1 MMDDPLVKL
10 YPPISKLNLESQE
23 VKLYTL
29 LYTFLLFSI
38 IFTISYFI
46 SSFFYTFKKILRTK
60 EKIFWSLAF
69 VRATFGFTCLPI
81 GLYYLSVNDA
91 LQKDVVNSTTV
102 LSTMAIY
109 YSVGFFI
116 FECTALYGTNII
128 FRFFD
133 PFLFAHHTLSLFGY
147 CIVTYYG
154 KGHFFAVAGLVL
166 EGTTPFTCLCW
177 MLLKAEWAHTRVWKL
192 NQFILV
198 HLFHCR
204 TMVETYFCF
213 ISYFQWQTIWSQ
225 MPSPMFYSLYIQLS
239 LQLFLLT
246 PYWTYKK
253 TQQMMNPI
261 DWNHPELVEQKSKN
275 GGIVNHTHQD

>member
-23 VKLYTL
+23 VKLYSL
-29 LYTFLLFSI
+29 LCTFLLFSI
-38 IFTISYFI
+38 IFAISYFI
-46 SSFFYTFKKILRTK
+46 SSFFYMFKKILRTK

-91 LQKDVVNSTTV
+91 LKKDVVNSTTV
-102 LSTMAIY
+102 LSTMVVY

-116 FECTALYGTNII
+116 FECTALYATNII

-133 PFLFAHHTLSLFGY
+133 PFLFAHHTLSLYGLS
-147 CIVTYYG
+147 IVTYYG
-154 KGHFFAVAGLVL
+154 KCHFFAAVGLVL

-204 TMVETYFCF
+204 TIVETYFCF

-225 MPSPMFYSLYIQLS
+225 MPSLLFYTIYIQLL

-253 TQQMMNPI
+253 TQQLMNPI